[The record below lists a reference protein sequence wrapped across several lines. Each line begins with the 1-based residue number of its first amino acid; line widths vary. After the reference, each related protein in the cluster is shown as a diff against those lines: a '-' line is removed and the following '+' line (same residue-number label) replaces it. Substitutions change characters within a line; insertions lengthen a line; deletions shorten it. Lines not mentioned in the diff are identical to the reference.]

1 MKAALI
7 VGLGSFIGGSLRYLS
22 VLWIERKIDS
32 PFPIGILFVNIL
44 GSFLIGIATQGL
56 ERVAWNGDPLAPLFL
71 TAGIMGGFTTFS
83 TFSLQTLRLAQ
94 AGHVGMASA
103 NALAS
108 VVCCL
113 LSVYAGIKLGQLLFP
128 ST

>member
-22 VLWIERKIDS
+22 VVWIERKFES
-32 PFPIGILFVNIL
+32 PFPVGILFVNVT
-44 GSFLIGIATQGL
+44 GSFLIGLATPGL
-56 ERVAWNGDPLAPLFL
+56 ERIAWNGEPLMSLFL

-83 TFSLQTLRLAQ
+83 TFSLQTLKLAQ
-94 AGHVGMASA
+94 SGQWSMALL

-108 VVCCL
+108 VACCL
-113 LSVYAGIKLGQLLFP
+113 LSVFAGLKLGQLLFP
-128 ST
+128 SS